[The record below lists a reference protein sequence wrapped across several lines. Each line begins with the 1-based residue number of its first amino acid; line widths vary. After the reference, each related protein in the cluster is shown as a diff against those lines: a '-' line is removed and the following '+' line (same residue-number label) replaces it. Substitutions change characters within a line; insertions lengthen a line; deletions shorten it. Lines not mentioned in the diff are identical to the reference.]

1 MDIALKQRLIGASVL
16 IALAVVILPMI
27 LGGRPDGNISETQR
41 IEVPKQPPELDFE
54 TRKYPIGDGPTAPED
69 KTSPVS
75 ARPLPTPG
83 NSSKGQ
89 KAVEASEDP
98 VTVQQPVEKP
108 LVAEPSPDSA
118 PPSLPQTAATGR
130 YLVQVASFGSIDNA
144 TRLANTL
151 REQGHSVLL
160 DSVKSDVG
168 TLHRVRIGPFTTE
181 SAANDAVSTVRSQI
195 GDVKPR
201 VMDLQPD
208 QTAQVTA
215 PSDPLVR
222 WVVQV
227 GSFSS
232 KSNADKLVARL
243 RQDSL
248 SAYSEEIMSSGSVIY
263 RVRIGPYLQRDEAIR
278 VDQLVNERLS
288 LDGVVM
294 STD

>member
-27 LGGRPDGNISETQR
+27 LGGRPDGNVSETQR

-54 TRKYPIGDGPTAPED
+54 TRKYPIGDSQPVPED
-69 KTSPVS
+69 NASPVS

-89 KAVEASEDP
+89 KGVEVSEDA
-98 VTVQQPVEKP
+98 VTGQQPAEKP
-108 LVAEPSPDSA
+108 LVSESSPEPT

-168 TLHRVRIGPFTTE
+168 TLHRVRVGPFTTE
-181 SAANDAVSTVRSQI
+181 SAANDAV
-195 GDVKPR
+195 
-201 VMDLQPD
+201 
-208 QTAQVTA
+208 QVTA

-263 RVRIGPYLQRDEAIR
+263 RVRIGPYLERDEAIR